1 MTTHERDDEALDLT
15 ALRPLQL
22 DSARH
27 ASLAARIQAA
37 AVPGLTRRAVRPGSP
52 WEMLAGSARPVLLAA
67 AAALVLAVGLGR
79 RAAGSA
85 EADGDVVAAGVLT
98 TSSIADALPARAAD
112 ATWIAEQSAPTDA
125 DLARAIGLEDT
136 GNGGNP

>member
-1 MTTHERDDEALDLT
+1 MTTPERDDEALDLT
-15 ALRPLQL
+15 ALRALQL

-27 ASLAARIQAA
+27 AALAARIQAA
-37 AVPGLTRRAVRPGSP
+37 AVPGLTRRALRPGSI
-52 WEMLAGSARPVLLAA
+52 WEMLAGTARPVLISA

-79 RAAGSA
+79 LANGAS

-98 TSSIADALPARAAD
+98 ASSIDDALAARAAD

-136 GNGGNP
+136 GSGGNP

>member
-22 DSARH
+22 DSIRH
-27 ASLAARIQAA
+27 AALAARIQAA
-37 AVPGLTRRAVRPGSP
+37 AAPGLTRRAVRLGGT
-52 WEMLAGSARPVLLAA
+52 WEMLAGTARPVLIAA
-67 AAALVLAVGLGR
+67 AAALVLGVGLGR
-79 RAAGSA
+79 LAAGGA

-98 TSSIADALPARAAD
+98 TSSIADALPARTAD
-112 ATWIAEQSAPTDA
+112 ATWIAEQIAPTDA

-136 GNGGNP
+136 GSRGNP

>member
-1 MTTHERDDEALDLT
+1 MTIDERDREALDLT

-27 ASLAARIQAA
+27 AALAARIQAA
-37 AVPGLTRRAVRPGSP
+37 AVAGLARRATRPASI
-52 WEMLAGSARPVLLAA
+52 WEMLAGTARPVLVAA
-67 AAALVLAVGLGR
+67 AAALVLAIGLGR

-85 EADGDVVAAGVLT
+85 EADGDVVAAGVLSA
-98 TSSIADALPARAAD
+98 SSIEHALPAHAAD

-125 DLARAIGLEDT
+125 DLARAIGLEEPET
-136 GNGGNP
+136 GANP

>member
-22 DSARH
+22 DSTRH
-27 ASLAARIQAA
+27 AALAARIQAA
-37 AVPGLTRRAVRPGSP
+37 AVPGLTRRAVRPGST
-52 WEMLAGSARPVLLAA
+52 WEMLAGTARPVLIAA

-79 RAAGSA
+79 RAAGG

-136 GNGGNP
+136 GSGENP